1 MNRPCE
7 ARSLVIFGTTEL
19 NTNARR
25 RSCDRTNSLVRS
37 SIDMTAARRESSACL
52 RQRCDG
58 VLRVPDGKD
67 DTEKSSKI
75 VNGSLPNSVVMLG
88 SICA

>member
-1 MNRPCE
+1 MQKAVVNLKTFEAHFGEREQLGQILVNRPRE
-7 ARSLVIFGTTEL
+7 ARSLAIFGTTEL

-52 RQRCDG
+52 RQRPKNQG
-58 VLRVPDGKD
+58 L
-67 DTEKSSKI
+67 
-75 VNGSLPNSVVMLG
+75 
-88 SICA
+88 